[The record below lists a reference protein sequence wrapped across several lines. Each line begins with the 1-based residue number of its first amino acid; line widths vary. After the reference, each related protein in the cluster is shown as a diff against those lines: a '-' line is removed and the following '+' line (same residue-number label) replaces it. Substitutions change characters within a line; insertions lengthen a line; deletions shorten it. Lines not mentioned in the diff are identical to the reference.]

1 VRVLKLSVTVENDI
15 TIEKLKAIIDAIK
28 AVSGSV
34 NTVEIAEL

>member
-1 VRVLKLSVTVENDI
+1 MRVLKLSVTVENDI

>member
-1 VRVLKLSVTVENDI
+1 LKLSVTVENDI

>member
-1 VRVLKLSVTVENDI
+1 LSVTVENDI